1 MSIEQTLQARSGGQC
16 ELCASQDNLSV
27 YDVPYSPDTTANSC
41 VLVCGTCHDQLQH
54 PDNIDVN
61 HWRCLSESMWSQEP
75 AVQVVAY
82 RQLSR
87 LSSESW
93 AQDNLDMM
101 YMEDDVRKWAETGQ
115 DIEEVKVLD
124 ANGVALQK
132 GDDVTVIKDLPV
144 KGSSQ
149 VIKQGTVI
157 RGINLTDDPT
167 HVQGKV
173 NGQTLFV
180 IAEFCR
186 RK

>member
-16 ELCASQDNLSV
+16 ELCTRQDNLSV
-27 YDVPYSPDTTANSC
+27 HEVPYSPDTTANSC
-41 VLVCGTCHDQLQH
+41 VLVCGTCHDQLNN
-54 PDNIDVN
+54 PDNMDVN
-61 HWRCLSESMWSQEP
+61 HWRCLSDSMWSQEP
-75 AVQVVAY
+75 AVQVIAY

-87 LSSESW
+87 LSAETW

>member
-16 ELCASQDNLSV
+16 ELCTSQDNLSV
-27 YDVPYSPDTTANSC
+27 YEVPYSPDTTANSC
-41 VLVCGTCHDQLQH
+41 VLVCSTCHDQLQH
-54 PDNIDVN
+54 PDNMDVN
-61 HWRCLSESMWSQEP
+61 HWRCLNDTMWSQEP

-93 AQDNLDMM
+93 AQDNLDMI

-124 ANGVALQK
+124 ANGVTLQK

>member
-1 MSIEQTLQARSGGQC
+1 MSIEQTLQARIGGQC
-16 ELCASQDNLSV
+16 ELCTSQDNLSV
-27 YDVPYSPDTTANSC
+27 YEVPYSPDTTANSC
-41 VLVCGTCHDQLQH
+41 VLVCGTCHDQLNN
-54 PDNIDVN
+54 PENMDVN
-61 HWRCLSESMWSQEP
+61 HWRCLSDSMWSQEP